1 VRVITVMERDVP
13 MCHVDATV
21 DQAVEALDSRPGW
34 NQCVV
39 VNDAGIVIGVVSRD
53 ARGVT
58 TPLADAMHPAPT
70 TVRPD
75 VALDDAYAAMRKRKV
90 AERVVTDP
98 TGRLLGVLRL
108 TSQ

>member
-21 DQAVEALDSRPGW
+21 DQAVEAFDAHPGW

-39 VNDAGIVIGVVSRD
+39 VNDAGIVIGVLPGD

-58 TPLADAMHPAPT
+58 TPLADVMRPAPT

-75 VALDDAYAAMRKRKV
+75 VALADAYEAMRKRKV

-98 TGRLLGVLRL
+98 TGRLLGVLRIA
-108 TSQ
+108 SQ